1 MKRLVAIF
9 GVIVAI
15 TLSSCGGSD
24 SADVG
29 ANYVNGMSQ
38 IAGALES
45 VKDEGSAKTAAH
57 EIGQVT
63 VKLQSVVDEI
73 NSMSQAEQVMM
84 VQKHAAKMAEV
95 QGRISMALQKIV
107 SQDPKLMDII
117 GSELRSMPQLR

>member
-9 GVIVAI
+9 GVIVTI
-15 TLSSCGGSD
+15 TLSGCGGSD

-29 ANYVNGMSQ
+29 ETYVNGMSR
-38 IAGALES
+38 IAGALET
-45 VKDEGSAKTAAH
+45 VKDEDSAKAAAR

-84 VQKHAAKMAEV
+84 VQKYATKMAEV
-95 QGRISMALQKIV
+95 QARMSTALQKIV

-117 GSELRSMPQLR
+117 GSELRSMPQLH